1 MLVLWV
7 HQNAPLSVLRGAVLQ
22 SGVNVCG
29 WPPLPNITIIP
40 APAAAEG
47 TAIYNTYNV
56 LDAADYDQ
64 AEEIGDYNTQY
75 TLAGGAEAILEEHE
89 ELHHHEVSG
98 SRTFFLGPFFVIFVS
113 LFCPFVVLCFPELLS
128 SHPLLLV
135 CA

>member
-1 MLVLWV
+1 M
-7 HQNAPLSVLRGAVLQ
+7 ATPAI
-22 SGVNVCG
+22 
-29 WPPLPNITIIP
+29 PNITIIP